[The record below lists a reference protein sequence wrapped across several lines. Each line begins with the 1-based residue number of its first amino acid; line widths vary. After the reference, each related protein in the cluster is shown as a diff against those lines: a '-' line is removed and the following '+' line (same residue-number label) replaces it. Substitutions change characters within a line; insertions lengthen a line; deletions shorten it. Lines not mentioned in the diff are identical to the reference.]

1 MIEPQ
6 LTHARKLISLLHPE
20 PHAGALIEITS
31 MPSKSRAHKEYFF
44 YPELAA
50 EHAVEQTIA
59 GNGVFV
65 GLNPRS
71 QMAAFETDVPYVT
84 TIGLDLQP
92 EKNGFG
98 GDDALVLLRNEV
110 EKRLALGNILP
121 TATAMSGNGLHMYFR
136 LAEPADP
143 PKAKIVWERL
153 CRFTGSDAIFNV
165 NRIFR
170 VPGTLNWKSNPP
182 RWCYLMG
189 EPEPRYYTIEQ
200 IDAALDKLGAGPARP
215 PKEGIPVP
223 VDPPEDVTELFKR
236 LPESAAFAIRTGE
249 RNPLSEGQSSRSEA
263 DWLVVCALVRA
274 GCSDEMIAWV
284 YNQYPIKLLKYHEA
298 GARYLSI
305 TIERARRDTAEP
317 TEQVPTSNRYRSR
330 RARGSSGDPRR

>member
-6 LTHARKLISLLHPE
+6 LTHARKLITLLHPAA
-20 PHAGALIEITS
+20 HAGALIEITS

-50 EHAVEQTIA
+50 EHAIEQTLA

-84 TIGLDLQP
+84 TVGLDLQP
-92 EKNGFG
+92 EKTPL
-98 GDDALVLLRNEV
+98 AEV

-136 LAEPADP
+136 LSEPADP

-170 VPGTLNWKSNPP
+170 VPGTLNWKSSPP

-215 PKEGIPVP
+215 FKEGIPVP

-249 RNPLSEGQSSRSEA
+249 RNPLSEGQVTRSEA

-274 GCSDEMIAWV
+274 GCSDLMVAFV
-284 YNQYPIKLLKYHEA
+284 YENFPIGLLKYREA
-298 GARYLSI
+298 GARYLSL
-305 TIERARRDTAEP
+305 TIERARRATADP
-317 TEQVPTSNRYRSR
+317 IEQVPTSNRYRSR
-330 RARGSSGDPRR
+330 RARGSAGDPRR